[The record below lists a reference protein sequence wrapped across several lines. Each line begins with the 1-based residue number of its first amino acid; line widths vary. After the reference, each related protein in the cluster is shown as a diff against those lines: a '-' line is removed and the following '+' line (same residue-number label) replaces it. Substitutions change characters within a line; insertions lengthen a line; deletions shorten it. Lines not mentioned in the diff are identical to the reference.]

1 MEEDVV
7 VEVDLLVL
15 SLRMFVTNRKH
26 HRERIVVRRRQE
38 QFVVLSQLLLEHLLQ
53 LLQVSALRVRVI
65 AHHHT
70 ASERDRLQK
79 AVMTHLARDVQI
91 GVHSLR
97 LIS

>member
-15 SLRMFVTNRKH
+15 SLYVFVTNRKH

-38 QFVVLSQLLLEHLLQ
+38 QLVVLSQLLLENLLQ
-53 LLQVSALRVRVI
+53 LLQVPALRVRVI

-70 ASERDRLQK
+70 ASERDRVQK